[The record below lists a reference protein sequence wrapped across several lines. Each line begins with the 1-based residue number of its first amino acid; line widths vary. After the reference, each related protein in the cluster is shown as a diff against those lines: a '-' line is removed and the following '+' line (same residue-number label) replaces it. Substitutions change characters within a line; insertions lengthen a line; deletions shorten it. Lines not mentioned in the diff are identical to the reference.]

1 MIVSCDNCNKKFEV
15 DDNLI
20 PSEGRMLQC
29 GNCNNQWFFK
39 LERKHNENFKK
50 LIKDEKDKFEV
61 DKKTY
66 EKKDFKKNLIEE
78 DKILNKNKKN
88 KLNYFN
94 YFLVVIISFVALILT
109 METFKE
115 PLSSIFPNIEIL
127 LNNLY
132 QSIEDIKLFIL
143 DLLK

>member
-39 LERKHNENFKK
+39 LERKNNENFKK